1 MQAHDETR
9 IRFEAAVVERL
20 KESGFLEIEI
30 RTECLA
36 RVDDGYQDEV
46 INAGWHYWQ
55 AGMADGRNQQ
65 SVEMYKVIK
74 PQTTGKTDAL
84 LHLFAD
90 PALIGIPEEMIESG
104 GHWRACTGCYDT
116 EDGYPTQ
123 KYLYSPTLQTE
134 IGCGCTECGG
144 IGAVWW
150 YMSDEDV
157 AEFAKCCEEIDR
169 EIVLEARID
178 RLERALHKI
187 ASPTQTED
195 LLWWQIEARQAL
207 GKEEAAPAPQAG
219 WEHEAKLTVK
229 EAWTILCETPDI
241 TSPAEYPDHALIT
254 IEQLGSFMERA
265 TPNPPCS
272 PQWLPIAKADRSITQ
287 VQEFPSA
294 GITLR
299 NSDRYWVRDDL
310 GGLPYEAS
318 WSEGRNG
325 QSYWWAWEAESPVNP
340 SEFMPHPLDPRYRE
354 TADKDQDIEKCPIC
368 DAPFQLSDLL
378 AHDIE
383 LGACHAE
390 CLKGSPVVDLDTGEE
405 TGGEITTFR
414 YGDRDDA

>member
-30 RTECLA
+30 RTECLV

-46 INAGWHYWQ
+46 INAAWHYWQ
-55 AGMADGRNQQ
+55 AAI
-65 SVEMYKVIK
+65 VAVITEAK
-74 PQTTGKTDAL
+74 ELAKT
-84 LHLFAD
+84 
-90 PALIGIPEEMIESG
+90 
-104 GHWRACTGCYDT
+104 
-116 EDGYPTQ
+116 
-123 KYLYSPTLQTE
+123 
-134 IGCGCTECGG
+134 
-144 IGAVWW
+144 
-150 YMSDEDV
+150 
-157 AEFAKCCEEIDR
+157 
-169 EIVLEARID
+169 
-178 RLERALHKI
+178 
-187 ASPTQTED
+187 
-195 LLWWQIEARQAL
+195 
-207 GKEEAAPAPQAG
+207 EAA
-219 WEHEAKLTVK
+219 LF
-229 EAWTILCETPDI
+229 TP
-241 TSPAEYPDHALIT
+241 
-254 IEQLGSFMERA
+254 
-265 TPNPPCS
+265 S

-368 DAPFQLSDLL
+368 DAPFRLTALL

-414 YGDRDDA
+414 HGDRDNA